1 MGWCE
6 KIDLSFVRI
15 VRIGPSKLY
24 SFMSPTF
31 FISGS
36 LVLLPTNQAQILFVP
51 FLYYFGCKVTN
62 CIPNTQQKE
71 VVFLRFH

>member
-51 FLYYFGCKVTN
+51 FLYDFGFYITKVTD
-62 CIPNTQQKE
+62 PTPDPSP
-71 VVFLRFH
+71 